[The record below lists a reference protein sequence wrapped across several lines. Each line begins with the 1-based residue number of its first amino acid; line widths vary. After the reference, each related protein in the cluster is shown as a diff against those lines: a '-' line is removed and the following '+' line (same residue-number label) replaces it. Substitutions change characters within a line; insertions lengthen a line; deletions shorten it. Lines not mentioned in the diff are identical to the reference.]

1 MAVIAAA
8 GVDKYTYESTIEL
21 YSHANMIV
29 LGNKALVIQDTGQSA
44 EVHSFLSDIQGMSK
58 VSVLD
63 AVVV

>member
-8 GVDKYTYESTIEL
+8 GVDKYTYEATIEL
-21 YSHANMIV
+21 NSHANMIV

-44 EVHSFLSDIQGMSK
+44 EVNSFSSDIKGMSK
-58 VSVLD
+58 VPVID